1 MGNTV
6 KTALLLGLLSGVLLA
21 LGEWLGGSSGLIL
34 AFVIAVAMNF
44 GSYWFSD
51 KIVLRMYRAQP
62 VGPEH
67 PLHGITARL
76 AQRANLPM
84 PKVYVI
90 PDDSPNAFATG
101 RNPRHAAVAAT
112 TGLLRFLDEP
122 EIEGVIAHE
131 LAHVKHRDIL
141 ISSVAATVAAT
152 IMMVSRMAQ
161 WAAIFGGFG
170 RDDEQGSNP
179 LALLATIIVAP
190 LAAML
195 IQAAISRS
203 REFAADR
210 GAVAIAGE
218 SVRPGRRAEED
229 RGRPAARS
237 AGRESCN
244 GAHVHHDAPVGSRA
258 AVALQH
264 APADRTAHPGAA
276 GNDLSGIT
284 AAAGAAA
291 GGHRPARVLAQV
303 SARDRRRVPSAGR
316 TSPATRP

>member
-6 KTALLLGLLSGVLLA
+6 KTVMLLGLLSGLLLA
-21 LGEWLGGSSGLIL
+21 LGEWLGGSGGLL
-34 AFVIAVAMNF
+34 FAFVIAVAMNF

-51 KIVLRMYRAQP
+51 RIVLRMYRAEP
-62 VGPEH
+62 VGPDH
-67 PLHGITARL
+67 ALHRMTARL

-131 LAHVKHRDIL
+131 LAHVRHRDIL
-141 ISSVAATVAAT
+141 IGSIAATVAAT
-152 IMMVSRMAQ
+152 IMMVARMAQ
-161 WAAIFGGFG
+161 FAAIFGGFG
-170 RDDEQGSNP
+170 GRDDNEGSNP

-210 GAVAIAGE
+210 GAAAIAGN
-218 SVRPGRRAEED
+218 PYG
-229 RGRPAARS
+229 
-237 AGRESCN
+237 
-244 GAHVHHDAPVGSRA
+244 
-258 AVALQH
+258 L
-264 APADRTAHPGAA
+264 
-276 GNDLSGIT
+276 
-284 AAAGAAA
+284 AAALKKIDAAQQRIPLDA
-291 GGHRPARVLAQV
+291 
-303 SARDRRRVPSAGR
+303 
-316 TSPATRP
+316 SPATAHMFIMMPLSGRGVLSLFSTHPPTEQRIRALLGTI